1 MDMKNLPTFAERL
14 IYAMNAAG
22 MTQGALARAAGMAQP
37 TIWRLVSGN
46 ASGTKKVVEI
56 SRALGVEPEWLAT
69 GDGPMTSSD
78 NPRRPEDSSIPPENE
93 WGTVDAWD
101 SSTPL
106 PDDEVEVPFLKDIE
120 LACGDGS
127 YGDQDYNG
135 FMLRFSKATLRR
147 VGAQKG
153 SVLCFPA
160 HGNSM
165 EPIIPEGTTVAINLL
180 DKKVV
185 DGKVYAINQDGW
197 KRLKVLVRSGPN
209 KLIIRSFNSAEYD
222 DEEADIDKV
231 EIIGRMFWTSTI
243 W

>member
-1 MDMKNLPTFAERL
+1 
-14 IYAMNAAG
+14 
-22 MTQGALARAAGMAQP
+22 MAQP

-147 VGAQKG
+147 VGAQKVVFYA
-153 SVLCFPA
+153 SRPMATAWNQSFPK
-160 HGNSM
+160 GL
-165 EPIIPEGTTVAINLL
+165 P
-180 DKKVV
+180 
-185 DGKVYAINQDGW
+185 
-197 KRLKVLVRSGPN
+197 
-209 KLIIRSFNSAEYD
+209 
-222 DEEADIDKV
+222 
-231 EIIGRMFWTSTI
+231 
-243 W
+243 

>member
-37 TIWRLVSGN
+37 TVWRLVSGN

-56 SRALGVEPEWLAT
+56 ARALGVEPEWLAT
-69 GDGPMTSSD
+69 GRGPMTLSE
-78 NPRRPEDSSIPPENE
+78 NPHRPADSNIPPENE

-127 YGDQDYNG
+127 YGDEDYNG

-165 EPIIPEGTTVAINLL
+165 EPIIPEGTTVAINLI
-180 DKKVV
+180 DKKIV

-197 KRLKVLVRSGPN
+197 KRLKVLARSGPN

-222 DEEADIDKV
+222 DEEADIDQV